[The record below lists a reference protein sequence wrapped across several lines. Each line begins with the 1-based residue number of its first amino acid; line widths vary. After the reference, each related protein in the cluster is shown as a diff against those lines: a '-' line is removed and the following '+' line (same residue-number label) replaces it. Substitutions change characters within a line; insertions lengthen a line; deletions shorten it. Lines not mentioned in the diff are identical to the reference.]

1 MTAILLCRSACCRN
15 ADGAARLKW
24 CMADGRKG
32 RAGTGVETPR
42 REEVFRKRT
51 RCIRIRK
58 ALRDRRSSATD
69 CFPVVPNLLLLL
81 PKKFQSASYLTS
93 LKLLASVNG

>member
-1 MTAILLCRSACCRN
+1 MPTAR
-15 ADGAARLKW
+15 RLKW

-51 RCIRIRK
+51 RVYPDTEG
-58 ALRDRRSSATD
+58 AETD
-69 CFPVVPNLLLLL
+69 TELLCYCFPVVPNLLLLL